1 MTAETAAAIRDNVQG
16 VLVHLGFNE
25 IRTSET
31 DAWTPTQAIDG
42 RYGTTAETKII
53 HRKGK
58 PVAQLVDAETGQ
70 RVAVARRSCKL
81 ES

>member
-16 VLVHLGFNE
+16 VLRHMGFNE

-31 DAWTPTQAIDG
+31 GTWTPTKAVG
-42 RYGTTAETKII
+42 SRYGTTSETRII